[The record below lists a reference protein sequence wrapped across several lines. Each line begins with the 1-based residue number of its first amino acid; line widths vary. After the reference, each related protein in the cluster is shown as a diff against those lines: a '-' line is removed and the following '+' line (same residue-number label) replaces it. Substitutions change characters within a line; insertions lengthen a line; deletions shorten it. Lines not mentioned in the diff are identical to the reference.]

1 MSTHLAAP
9 KPTYYSMPVYA
20 SSDETAPKPEISRT
34 PSPTP
39 SEQEILS
46 RKNTIKEW
54 FSAKSRKEWLKIV
67 LVLVVVVA
75 VIILIE
81 AFHDKIINALKPVS
95 NWLHGLRAGWLIP
108 IAVLIVLSI
117 PPFFGQEILYL
128 LVGLVW
134 GLGPGFGIAAAGT
147 ILGEIG
153 TYFIFKSCCRAR
165 GQKMELSNLQY
176 GTLARVVREGGLRI
190 AIIIRYSSIPPHL
203 TTAIFSTCGMPF
215 WIFLVAAVVSLP
227 KQLAIVYVGVALE
240 SDSKK
245 SSHVQKGVIAVTAV
259 VTVLSFFYIRRLMIA
274 ARPAYI
280 YSRRKA
286 RQAKMQEIP

>member
-9 KPTYYSMPVYA
+9 KPTYYSKPVYA

-46 RKNTIKEW
+46 RKNTVKEW

-117 PPFFGQEILYL
+117 PPFFGQGCK
-128 LVGLVW
+128 VGLFIHIVLSSSCSASRTFHGRRPEW
-134 GLGPGFGIAAAGT
+134 RRQAVKQQVSSHFMRLFIGLGAPPPQTAQTLTGS
-147 ILGEIG
+147 
-153 TYFIFKSCCRAR
+153 TYQRC
-165 GQKMELSNLQY
+165 LL
-176 GTLARVVREGGLRI
+176 
-190 AIIIRYSSIPPHL
+190 
-203 TTAIFSTCGMPF
+203 
-215 WIFLVAAVVSLP
+215 
-227 KQLAIVYVGVALE
+227 
-240 SDSKK
+240 
-245 SSHVQKGVIAVTAV
+245 
-259 VTVLSFFYIRRLMIA
+259 
-274 ARPAYI
+274 
-280 YSRRKA
+280 
-286 RQAKMQEIP
+286 

>member
-1 MSTHLAAP
+1 
-9 KPTYYSMPVYA
+9 
-20 SSDETAPKPEISRT
+20 
-34 PSPTP
+34 
-39 SEQEILS
+39 
-46 RKNTIKEW
+46 
-54 FSAKSRKEWLKIV
+54 
-67 LVLVVVVA
+67 
-75 VIILIE
+75 
-81 AFHDKIINALKPVS
+81 
-95 NWLHGLRAGWLIP
+95 
-108 IAVLIVLSI
+108 
-117 PPFFGQEILYL
+117 
-128 LVGLVW
+128 
-134 GLGPGFGIAAAGT
+134 
-147 ILGEIG
+147 
-153 TYFIFKSCCRAR
+153 FKSCCRAR

-240 SDSKK
+240 SESYAHSGLDSKK